1 MLEMLKAGDYER
13 LHRVLAKGQVV
24 DSMLTALAEYQ
35 RFMGRQGNRPIA
47 QGREIDLSAVAE
59 DYIEESKK

>member
-1 MLEMLKAGDYER
+1 MLKAGDYER

-35 RFMGRQGNRPIA
+35 RFMSRQGNRPIA